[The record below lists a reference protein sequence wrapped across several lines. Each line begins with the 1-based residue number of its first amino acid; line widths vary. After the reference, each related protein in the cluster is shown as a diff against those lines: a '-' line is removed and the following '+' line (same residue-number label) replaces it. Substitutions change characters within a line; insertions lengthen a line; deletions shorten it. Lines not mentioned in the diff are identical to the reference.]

1 MPRKEDGLIGFVTL
15 GSNDVARAGEFYDA
29 LLGVIGAQRTW
40 ENADPIHWQTA
51 SGKRMLGVTTPYD
64 GKPATSGNG
73 TMIALAMSD
82 REKVDALHAK
92 ALELGARDEGAPG
105 PRGPDGFYGA
115 YCRDLDGNKL
125 AFFCMG

>member
-1 MPRKEDGLIGFVTL
+1 MIGLVTL
-15 GSNDVARAGEFYDA
+15 GSNDVARAGRFYDA
-29 LLGVIGAQRTW
+29 LLGEFGARRTA
-40 ENADPIHWQTA
+40 ENVDPIHWETA
-51 SGKRMLGVTTPYD
+51 SGERMLGVTTPYD
-64 GKPATSGNG
+64 EKPATSGNG
-73 TMIALAMSD
+73 TMIALAVSD

-125 AFFCMG
+125 AFYVME